1 MTDVKR
7 RISKKSTKPVIQ
19 ETAMTQNKSDSS
31 LIILFKQHEWA
42 LIKKFS
48 LRKSRPLH
56 PQYL

>member
-1 MTDVKR
+1 MADVKR
-7 RISKKSTKPVIQ
+7 KVSKKSTKPVIRK
-19 ETAMTQNKSDSS
+19 TATTQNKSDSS

-42 LIKKFS
+42 LIKEFS